1 LGNLG
6 NGSLTGIVQ
15 TTRPWLHVEP
25 RRFSGK
31 RVTLRG
37 WLKTDGLAV
46 GSHSATVEI
55 ESNGGQASVV
65 VQVQIKERSRLS
77 RAIRLFR

>member
-1 LGNLG
+1 LTNLG
-6 NGSLTGIVQ
+6 NGSLNGTVNA
-15 TTRPWLHVEP
+15 TTPWLDVEP
-25 RRFSGK
+25 GRFSGK
-31 RVTLRG
+31 RATLRG
-37 WLKTDGLAV
+37 TLKTGGLAV

-65 VQVQIKERSRLS
+65 VQVQITERSRLS